1 MRVLFVGDAAE
12 APHGL
17 AGLLRRWGYD
27 PVTVEDGWAALAVL
41 RGPETPSLVVLDCG
55 MSGLN
60 GLEIC
65 REIRRHTDR
74 QLTYVILVIG
84 RGDQKQMRFGLES
97 GADDYLVKPV
107 NADKLQI
114 SLSTG
119 ERMLALQEQLLAT
132 EPLYQTQVPRD
143 ALTGL
148 WNRATILE
156 ILDRELARSRRE
168 GHLVSVI
175 MADLDHFKSTNETF
189 SQHAGDEVLRQTA
202 QRLLSAL
209 RPYNAVGRYGD
220 EFLMVLPDCGAGK
233 ALMLAER
240 LRKSVATEPVMV
252 DGEPIP
258 ITLSL
263 GVAGWDAKQSASEL
277 LRTADG
283 ALYQAK
289 SAGRNHAVYS
299 EGLPATCWLPG

>member
-1 MRVLFVGDAAE
+1 MRVLIVGDAAE
-12 APHGL
+12 ASHGL
-17 AGLLRRWGYD
+17 AVLLRRWGYD
-27 PVTVEDGWAALAVL
+27 PVTVQDGWAALAVL
-41 RGPETPSLVVLDCG
+41 RGPDAPSLVVLDFRK
-55 MSGLN
+55 SGLN
-60 GLEIC
+60 GMEIC

-84 RGDQKQMRFGLES
+84 RGEQEQMRLGLES

-107 NADKLQI
+107 DADKLQI

-119 ERMLALQEQLLAT
+119 ERMLALQEQLQAT
-132 EPLYQTQVPRD
+132 RPLYQAQVPRD

-175 MADLDHFKSTNETF
+175 MADLDHFKCTNETF
-189 SQHAGDEVLRQTA
+189 SHRAGDEVLRQTA
-202 QRLLSAL
+202 QRLLTAL

-240 LRKSVATEPVMV
+240 LRKSVATAPVLV

-263 GVAGWDAKQSASEL
+263 GVAGWDAKQPASEL

-299 EGLPATCWLPG
+299 EGLPVTCWLPG